1 MRHKPRREMLPRYYR
16 HHYPPRVEED
26 PKGLKRAPAWSDAL
40 HQAKR
45 TRTHNTT
52 TSTTTTVNDTT
63 FGYHHHP
70 SHYYYHHPQQPP
82 QQQTTTTTTGSKK
95 KRSSKHSSSLFL
107 LEDEEEEGVVGYN
120 NDAPARASSIRCASL
135 LLL

>member
-52 TSTTTTVNDTT
+52 TSTTTVNDTT